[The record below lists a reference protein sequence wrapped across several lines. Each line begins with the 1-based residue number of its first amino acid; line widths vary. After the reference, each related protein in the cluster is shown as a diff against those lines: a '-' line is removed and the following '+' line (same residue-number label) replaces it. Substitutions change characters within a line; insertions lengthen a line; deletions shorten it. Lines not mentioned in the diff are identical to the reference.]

1 MIASDLTRRSVEPL
15 APTIAPG
22 PQGYPLVG
30 ALPLVRKDPL
40 QFLVQAARQYGD
52 VVCLGGF
59 GSQKFFLVNH
69 PDDVEYVC
77 KTNYKNYT
85 KGANFQLIK
94 SFAGEGL
101 FLSEGEF
108 WRSQRKL
115 IQPAFHIP
123 RLAAL
128 AASITG
134 STESA
139 LGRWA
144 SYAHG
149 SQAFDAE
156 RELMHLSL
164 EISVRTLFGSDVA
177 EDAET
182 VRQSVSAAFEI
193 LHHRVWSLAN
203 LPLWMPTPSNRRFQ
217 RAVAGMD
224 EVVYRIIRNR
234 RKSGVEGSDVLS
246 MLLSVRDAETGEG
259 MPDRQIRDEVVTML
273 VAGHESTAI
282 TLAWTLALL
291 SRHPGIE
298 RRVVAELDEVLG
310 GRTPTFTDLPS
321 LQYLS
326 MVIKESMR
334 LYPAFWM
341 FTRTPIEDDVIG
353 GHAIPAGSVL
363 MFSSYVTH
371 RRADFWP
378 NPEAVDPDRF
388 TPERSAERPAF
399 AYFPFGGGARQ
410 CIGNRLAEFQIQLML
425 ATLLQRYSLHLVPG
439 RKLEPEATLSLRP
452 KGGLWMTL
460 HERAGVS

>member
-1 MIASDLTRRSVEPL
+1 MIASDLTRRSTEPL
-15 APTIAPG
+15 APTAAPG

-30 ALPLVRKDPL
+30 ALPLVRKNPL
-40 QFLVQAARQYGD
+40 QFLVQAAQQYGN

-128 AASITG
+128 AGTITG

-144 SYAHG
+144 SFARDN
-149 SQAFDAE
+149 QVFDAE

-182 VRQSVSAAFEI
+182 VRQSVTAAFEI

-203 LPLWMPTPSNRRFQ
+203 LPLWMPTPSNLRFQ

-224 EVVYRIIRNR
+224 EVVYRIIRDR

-298 RRVVAELDEVLG
+298 RRVKAELDEVLG

-371 RRADFWP
+371 RRNDFWP
-378 NPEAVDPDRF
+378 NPEAVDPERF

>member
-1 MIASDLTRRSVEPL
+1 
-15 APTIAPG
+15 
-22 PQGYPLVG
+22 
-30 ALPLVRKDPL
+30 
-40 QFLVQAARQYGD
+40 
-52 VVCLGGF
+52 
-59 GSQKFFLVNH
+59 
-69 PDDVEYVC
+69 
-77 KTNYKNYT
+77 
-85 KGANFQLIK
+85 
-94 SFAGEGL
+94 
-101 FLSEGEF
+101 
-108 WRSQRKL
+108 
-115 IQPAFHIP
+115 
-123 RLAAL
+123 
-128 AASITG
+128 
-134 STESA
+134 
-139 LGRWA
+139 
-144 SYAHG
+144 
-149 SQAFDAE
+149 
-156 RELMHLSL
+156 
-164 EISVRTLFGSDVA
+164 
-177 EDAET
+177 
-182 VRQSVSAAFEI
+182 
-193 LHHRVWSLAN
+193 RVWSLAN

-246 MLLSVRDAETGEG
+246 MLLSVRDAETGER

>member
-1 MIASDLTRRSVEPL
+1 VESLTPRN
-15 APTIAPG
+15 APG
-22 PQGYPLVG
+22 PQGYPLIG

-40 QFLVQAARQYGD
+40 HFLVQASRQYGD

-128 AASITG
+128 ASTITG

-144 SYAHG
+144 PYAQDH
-149 SQAFDAE
+149 QAFDAE

-182 VRQSVSAAFEI
+182 VRESVSAAFEI
-193 LHHRVWSLAN
+193 LHNRVWSFAN
-203 LPLWMPTPSNRRFQ
+203 LPLWMPTPTNLRFQ

-246 MLLSVRDAETGEG
+246 MLLSVRDAETGEA

-298 RRVVAELDEVLG
+298 RRVMAELDEVLG

-341 FTRTPIEDDVIG
+341 FSRTPIEDDVIG
-353 GHAIPAGSVL
+353 GHAIPAGSIL

-378 NPEAVDPDRF
+378 NPEAVDPERF

-425 ATLLQRYSLHLVPG
+425 ATVLQRYSLHLVPG

-460 HERAGVS
+460 HERAGLS